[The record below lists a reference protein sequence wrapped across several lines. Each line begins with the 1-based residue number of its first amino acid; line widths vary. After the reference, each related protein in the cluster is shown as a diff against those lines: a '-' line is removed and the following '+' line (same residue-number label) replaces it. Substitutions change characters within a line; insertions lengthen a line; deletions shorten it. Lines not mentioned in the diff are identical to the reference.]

1 MLRLYLSIKIRA
13 VLSEANDKMQV
24 FLYFDTP
31 STTDNTQAAK
41 PPTKKEENDH
51 GQHRGAFSSFS
62 FLSHRLQDEGQE
74 EICGHAM
81 LIGKN
86 SSAENFHAA
95 RQAEAGSRL
104 LTSFFQTTNNQDI
117 ILSRLST
124 SKKTPVFL
132 LKDARVPAE
141 RRSCFTPKDACV
153 STERRL
159 CFSAKTRVFF
169 RAA

>member
-1 MLRLYLSIKIRA
+1 MTKCKYFSILTCPQLPIIHRRQ
-13 VLSEANDKMQV
+13 SRPQRRRRM
-24 FLYFDTP
+24 
-31 STTDNTQAAK
+31 TTDNTAEHS
-41 PPTKKEENDH
+41 PPSLFYRTAYKM
-51 GQHRGAFSSFS
+51 R
-62 FLSHRLQDEGQE
+62 GQE

-132 LKDARVPAE
+132 LKDARVSTE

-153 STERRL
+153 STESFSGLHERRTA
-159 CFSAKTRVFF
+159 SYPEP
-169 RAA
+169 AAAHPR